1 MTDQPLQ
8 NGSHLLVVD
17 DDRLCRTTHRL
28 MLAKHFAVTAAA
40 SGEEALALCAQELPD
55 LVLLD
60 VTMPGLDGYQTCR
73 LLRERH
79 PRVPIIFVTACQT
92 LDEHLH
98 AFEAGGDDLIVKPVE
113 YEILVRKIQL
123 ALQRHADAAQ
133 LQAEK
138 QNLQQMA
145 MQFLSSAGENGTL
158 LNFTRAAIQSPNY
171 YTLARRLVD
180 AIGAFDLS
188 CSVMIRH
195 GGETTIRTSAGQPSP
210 LEQAILEH
218 ASTMGR
224 IFQLGSQCVFNYD
237 HVSIV
242 VRGLPGDEE
251 RLGRIRDN
259 LTILAETTE
268 ALCDNVA
275 MRQQSGEHAAQL
287 QLAQNSAVAA
297 VERLRLRQ
305 QQISLD
311 TRLLLQEMIDG
322 IEKAYAWLD
331 TAPNQEAAINTTME
345 AAVHKV
351 LEMLG
356 AGNEQDAADFQQVLD
371 VLRNSQAL
379 ADDVGRQAAWSGG

>member
-1 MTDQPLQ
+1 MTDLPLQ
-8 NGSHLLVVD
+8 NGSRLLVVD

-28 MLAKHFAVTAAA
+28 MLAKHFAVTSAS
-40 SGEEALALCAQELPD
+40 SGEEALAICAQELPE
-55 LVLLD
+55 LILLD

-98 AFEAGGDDLIVKPVE
+98 AFEAGGDDIIVKPVE
-113 YEILVRKIQL
+113 YEILVRKILL
-123 ALQRHADAAQ
+123 ALQRHADAVQ

-145 MQFLSSAGENGTL
+145 MQFLSSAGESGTL

-171 YTLARRLVD
+171 DALAKRLVD

-210 LEQAILEH
+210 LEQAILEN

-224 IFQLGSQCVFNYD
+224 IFQLGSQCVFNYE

-242 VRGLPGDEE
+242 VRGLPEDEE
-251 RLGRIRDN
+251 RRGRTRDN

-275 MRQQSGEHAAQL
+275 MRQKSGKHAEQL
-287 QLAQNSAVAA
+287 RLAQNSAVAA

-305 QQISLD
+305 QQISFD
-311 TRLLLQEMIDG
+311 THQLLQEMIDG
-322 IEKAYAWLD
+322 IEKAYAWLE
-331 TAPNQEAAINTTME
+331 TAPNQEAAISTTMD
-345 AAVHKV
+345 AAVNKV
-351 LEMLG
+351 LEMLST
-356 AGNEQDAADFQQVLD
+356 GNQQDAADFQQVLD
-371 VLRNSQAL
+371 ALQNPQASADEASRL
-379 ADDVGRQAAWSGG
+379 A

>member
-1 MTDQPLQ
+1 MSEPDFPHS
-8 NGSHLLVVD
+8 GSRLLVVD

-28 MLAKHFAVTAAA
+28 MLAKHFDVLSAA
-40 SGEEALALCAQELPD
+40 SGEEALTLCDQALPD
-55 LVLLD
+55 LILLD

-79 PRVPIIFVTACQT
+79 PRVPIIFVTGCQT
-92 LDEHLH
+92 LDEHLT

-113 YEILVRKIQL
+113 YEILLHKIRL
-123 ALQRHADAAQ
+123 ALQRHATAAQ

-138 QNLQQMA
+138 DNLHSMA

-158 LNFTRAAIQSPNY
+158 LNFTRAAIQCRDY
-171 YTLARRLVD
+171 GTLSEQLVA
-180 AIGAFDLS
+180 AIREFDLG

-195 GGETTIRTSAGQPSP
+195 GGETTIRTGAGEPSP

-242 VRGLPGDEE
+242 VRGLPEDEDK
-251 RLGRIRDN
+251 RGRIRDN
-259 LTILAETTE
+259 LTILAETAE
-268 ALCDNVA
+268 GLCDNVA
-275 MRQQSGEHAAQL
+275 MRQKSGAHAEQL
-287 QLAQNSAVAA
+287 QLALGGAVASI
-297 VERLRLRQ
+297 ESLRLRQ
-305 QQISLD
+305 QQLLLD
-311 TRLLLQEMIDG
+311 SRLLLQEMIDG

-331 TAPNQEAAINTTME
+331 TAPNQEQAISSTME

-351 LEMLG
+351 LDMLT
-356 AGNEQDAADFQQVLD
+356 AGNQKDAADFQSVLD
-371 VLRNSQAL
+371 ALRGPGAGN
-379 ADDVGRQAAWSGG
+379 DDVSLF